1 MVYLKLILAALRG
14 KMEYKAA
21 FFFFFFAIIFYY
33 AGQIG
38 IILAVVHRFKAISGW
53 TLGEMAFLYG
63 LLIFSQGIASIIFN
77 SLNFFEELTIKGD
90 FDRILIRPLNP
101 LGQVLCGNFEVSTV
115 SYFFIGATALV
126 FGSRYSGIYW
136 TWAKALLLPLVV
148 VGAVLIQGG
157 IRIFVAAAAF
167 WTIRNRSLVHTVVYS
182 SKELIYYPIS
192 IYNQGIQFFLTF
204 LFPLAFINYYPSS
217 YFLDKSGAVLFHPIL
232 QFCTP
237 LAGVLVFAGG
247 LAFWNKGLNRYQGT
261 GN

>member
-1 MVYLKLILAALRG
+1 MVYLKLIVAALRG

-38 IILAVVHRFKAISGW
+38 VILAVVHRFKVISGW

-63 LLIFSQGIASIIFN
+63 LLIFSQGLASIIFN

-101 LGQVLCGNFEVSTV
+101 LGQVLCGNFEISTV
-115 SYFFIGATALV
+115 SYFFIGLAALI
-126 FGSRYSGIYW
+126 FGSGYSGIHW
-136 TWAKALLLPLVV
+136 TWTKIMLLPLVI

-182 SKELIYYPIS
+182 SKEFIYYPIS
-192 IYNQGIQFFLTF
+192 IYNGAIQFFLTF
-204 LFPLAFINYYPSS
+204 LFPLAFINYYPSF
-217 YFLDKSGAVLFHPIL
+217 YFLDKSESVLFHPLL
-232 QFCTP
+232 QFGTP
-237 LAGVLVFAGG
+237 LVGTLVFTGA
-247 LAFWNKGLNRYQGT
+247 LLFWKKGLGKYQGT